1 MTKSILKEIIIV
13 LLLCLAIILVLGI
26 LLYEYVPMSKTVPN
40 QVAYTTPEDV
50 KQELIESGALD
61 ESEVVMTYEVNS
73 DDLNNYKRVKDY
85 KPGKANPFSSYETS
99 AETKEGN
106 ATNGTSTT
114 GTATSGNSETT
125 GSENGGSTTSEGGT
139 TSGGGTSSGSGENT
153 SSGGHFFPDKGTK

>member
-61 ESEVVMTYEVNS
+61 ESEVVMTYEVNG

-99 AETKEGN
+99 AEDNTTN
-106 ATNGTSTT
+106 STNGTSPS
-114 GTATSGNSETT
+114 GNASSGGTSGE
-125 GSENGGSTTSEGGT
+125 GGGGSSTSEGGS
-139 TSGGGTSSGSGENT
+139 TSGEGTSSGSGENT